1 MLLHIGRYQ
10 CYCKTL
16 KETLKIIATRDT
28 SDENTNNAFNR
39 IRAFPA
45 SWSYKVSVNEG
56 EARTKDFCT
65 PRVLR
70 IWNSTAVRRYS
81 GTEGGLREVTLF
93 PIWEYLAETWGGS
106 GMKLLSLYSSSRL
119 ILINRLEQK
128 LEGFNWERVWSW
140 ICHLFLFAHL
150 RVFQQAAPVPGR
162 SVLVDHGLFFY
173 AMEDL

>member
-70 IWNSTAVRRYS
+70 I
-81 GTEGGLREVTLF
+81 
-93 PIWEYLAETWGGS
+93 
-106 GMKLLSLYSSSRL
+106 
-119 ILINRLEQK
+119 
-128 LEGFNWERVWSW
+128 
-140 ICHLFLFAHL
+140 
-150 RVFQQAAPVPGR
+150 
-162 SVLVDHGLFFY
+162 
-173 AMEDL
+173 